1 MKVILVG
8 RSDGVFNAS
17 RRVDSQFI
25 GAVGEGHP
33 AVLIVFRYD
42 RLDLNFDKKN
52 CRFIKKL
59 QRNPTESLKCKPV
72 ESLKCKPIDSLKCKS
87 TESLKCKPLKA

>member
-1 MKVILVG
+1 LLAGQYALIINGLLSTDGLLSLLLMKVILVG
-8 RSDGVFNAS
+8 RSDGVFTAS

-42 RLDLNFDKKN
+42 RLDLNFD
-52 CRFIKKL
+52 
-59 QRNPTESLKCKPV
+59 
-72 ESLKCKPIDSLKCKS
+72 
-87 TESLKCKPLKA
+87 